1 MSIELSLALLLILVL
16 AGLLGRV
23 LVRLRHLQAPM
34 QFSRKLTRAGWVDL
48 PHAWMPTLTELTISA
63 HDTFWETD
71 QQHAYVRFYQRDN
84 AFGGFN
90 LFELVGKTPWAIP
103 SVGVSPAQWNAM
115 RASMDGREP
124 FHNVE
129 VGRID
134 SHGRMRFGS
143 MSGAPVFDAGGAF
156 LGYCGATRDVT
167 HLRHAQIQFQ
177 IQSDVTRIMAA
188 SQRLSEAMPAV
199 IEAVCRPLEW
209 AYGARWMRDPRD
221 NTFARGE
228 VWAKPGAQGLVDAS
242 RKARIGMDSDD
253 LLAQAWKAGD
263 LTWITNLAAAPEST
277 RRNAALAAGMNAAF
291 ALPVK
296 VQGDIVC
303 LLEFF
308 GPRVQQRDAL
318 IDTIGDALNSQIALF
333 WLRREAEA
341 RLTYAATHDAL
352 TGLRNRLAFQAEL
365 DKAVS
370 RAARN
375 NWRAALLFIDLD
387 GFKDV
392 NDSFG
397 HAAGDVVLAEAAHR
411 FKTAL
416 RASDTISRLGGD
428 EFVVLL
434 EQAGDDGELAD
445 VANKLVRSLDA
456 PFPGIDDH
464 IRIGASIGI
473 AIYPVDAHDPA
484 VLLQCADSAMYKAK
498 EAADASV
505 AFYRPP
511 PGERQAVSRSAGA
524 TGAGGAAGAAA
535 GATAA
540 AAAAAPSAA
549 GTAEADAIPAADLP
563 GLIEALAPPPPSDD
577 EGNQPAPL

>member
-1 MSIELSLALLLILVL
+1 MSFELTIALLLILALAGVL
-16 AGLLGRV
+16 ARV

-63 HDTFWETD
+63 HDTFWETNL
-71 QQHAYVRFYQRDN
+71 QHAYVRFYQRDN
-84 AFGGFN
+84 AFGGFD
-90 LFELVGKTPWAIP
+90 LFELVGKTPWEIA

-124 FHNVE
+124 FHNFE

-134 SHGRMRFGS
+134 SSGRLRFGS

-156 LGYCGATRDVT
+156 LGYCGASRDVT

-177 IQSDVTRIMAA
+177 IQSDITRIMAA

-209 AYGARWMRDPRD
+209 SYGARWMRDPRD
-221 NTFARGE
+221 ETFARGE

-242 RKARIGMDSDD
+242 RKARIELTSDD
-253 LLAQAWKAGD
+253 LLAQAWKAGE
-263 LTWITNLAAAPEST
+263 LTWIPNLAMSPENQ
-277 RRNAALAAGMNAAF
+277 RRNAAMAGGMGAAF
-291 ALPVK
+291 AMPVK

-308 GPRVQQRDAL
+308 GPRIQQRDAL
-318 IDTIGDALNSQIALF
+318 IDSIGDALNSQIALF

-370 RAARN
+370 RSARN
-375 NWRAALLFIDLD
+375 NWRAAILFIDLD

-392 NDSFG
+392 NDRYG
-397 HAAGDVVLAEAAHR
+397 HAAGDVVLAEAARR

-456 PFPGIDDH
+456 PFPGIDENV
-464 IRIGASIGI
+464 RIGASAGI
-473 AIYPVDAHDPA
+473 AIYPVDAQDPNA
-484 VLLQCADSAMYKAK
+484 LLQCADSAMYKAK
-498 EAADASV
+498 DTAGTSV

-511 PGERQAVSRSAGA
+511 AGERPSSSRTADKSVAGTAGA
-524 TGAGGAAGAAA
+524 SAAAGIPVASGAVGAAGAMSASELIGVINALAA
-535 GATAA
+535 P
-540 AAAAAPSAA
+540 APSA
-549 GTAEADAIPAADLP
+549 GD
-563 GLIEALAPPPPSDD
+563 GS
-577 EGNQPAPL
+577 PL

>member
-1 MSIELSLALLLILVL
+1 MSFELTVALLLILALAGVL
-16 AGLLGRV
+16 ARV

-63 HDTFWETD
+63 HDTFWETNP
-71 QQHAYVRFYQRDN
+71 QHAYVRFYQRDN
-84 AFGGFN
+84 AFGGFD
-90 LFELVGKTPWAIP
+90 LFELVGKTPWELP
-103 SVGVSPAQWNAM
+103 SVGVSPTQWSAM
-115 RASMDGREP
+115 RASMEGREP
-124 FHNVE
+124 FHNFE

-134 SHGRMRFGS
+134 SSGRMRFGS
-143 MSGAPVFDAGGAF
+143 MSGAPVFDTGGAF

-177 IQSDVTRIMAA
+177 VQSDVTRIMAA

-209 AYGARWMRDPRD
+209 SYGARWMRDPRD

-242 RKARIGMDSDD
+242 RKARIEMTSDD
-253 LLAQAWKAGD
+253 LLAQAWKTGE
-263 LTWITNLAAAPEST
+263 LTWISNLAAAPENA
-277 RRNAALAAGMNAAF
+277 RRNAALAGSMNTAF

-392 NDSFG
+392 NDRFG
-397 HAAGDVVLAEAAHR
+397 HAAGDVVLAETARR

-456 PFPGIDDH
+456 PFSGIDED
-464 IRIGASIGI
+464 IRIGASVGI
-473 AIYPVDAHDPA
+473 AIYPVDAQDPNA
-484 VLLQCADSAMYKAK
+484 LLQCADSAMYKAK
-498 EAADASV
+498 DAPEASV

-511 PGERQAVSRSAGA
+511 AGGRPALDRPVEKSSAVGA
-524 TGAGGAAGAAA
+524 AGGAAGAVEGLGVMSASELIGVIDA
-535 GATAA
+535 L
-540 AAAAAPSAA
+540 AAP
-549 GTAEADAIPAADLP
+549 
-563 GLIEALAPPPPSDD
+563 
-577 EGNQPAPL
+577 PLTGEDSNPV